1 MKNLALPLALL
12 IMVLVSGCSPQSKLR
27 RAKRLIAEAENSG
40 LEWKSDTVFREI
52 KIVVPE
58 TKFDTVLKAVNFRD
72 TLIITKHDVV
82 TRIKINTVTRD
93 VFVDTKCPEKIVIKK
108 VPYTVSREIRVG
120 DSWWKKLSLS
130 FFWLIIGAGAMWVL
144 VRFRILR

>member
-12 IMVLVSGCSPQSKLR
+12 IMVSCSPEARLR
-27 RAKRLIAEAENSG
+27 RAAKLIAKAEASG
-40 LEWKSDTVFREI
+40 IQWKADTVFHEI
-52 KIVVPE
+52 KVLVPQVRV
-58 TKFDTVLKAVNFRD
+58 DTILRSVNFRD

-82 TRIKINTVTRD
+82 TKVKVNTVTRD

-108 VPYTVSREIRVG
+108 VPYTVSRDIRVG

-130 FFWLIIGAGAMWVL
+130 IFWLIIGAGAMWVL